1 MTPVLPFRFAAS
13 LALPLI
19 VGSAVAAPVPS
30 GPAAAPEP
38 ATASDTEVPTVF
50 PLLRI
55 VPKGEART
63 IAFFASLFPDCST
76 EGAVVI
82 RLLAPPKHGRA
93 TVEEGASF
101 PRYEATSPFAGCNT
115 RKVPG
120 KRLVYEADEK
130 FEGADTFRILVINA
144 DGTGYESNIK
154 VLVR

>member
-1 MTPVLPFRFAAS
+1 LSLRSAAILILS
-13 LALPLI
+13 LMAGP
-19 VGSAVAAPVPS
+19 AAAAPVTE
-30 GPAAAPEP
+30 PAAAPEP
-38 ATASDTEVPTVF
+38 ELPTIF

-55 VPKGEART
+55 VPKGEARP

-76 EGAVVI
+76 EGPVVI
-82 RLLAPPKHGRA
+82 RLLDQPKHGHA
-93 TVEEGASF
+93 TVEEAASF
-101 PRYEATSPFAGCNT
+101 PRYELASPLAGCNT

-144 DGTGYESNIK
+144 DGTGYESNVK